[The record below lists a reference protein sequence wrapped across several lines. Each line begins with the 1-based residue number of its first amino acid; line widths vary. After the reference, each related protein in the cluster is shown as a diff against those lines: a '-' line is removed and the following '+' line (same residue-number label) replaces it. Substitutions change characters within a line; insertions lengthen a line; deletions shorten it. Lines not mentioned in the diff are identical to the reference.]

1 MPGNVDRRPWLIIS
15 AAEARALL
23 EVAQA
28 EPRASEDLRRA
39 VAVLRNQL
47 RWLRDGSY
55 GTWEDDFIELKP
67 PVERTDRG
75 IRSRRVFQEDA
86 LNTLRDSAIDQFVAR
101 MQTWPEDLARD
112 FAPAGRR

>member
-47 RWLRDGSY
+47 RWLRDGS
-55 GTWEDDFIELKP
+55 GEEP
-67 PVERTDRG
+67 RPAAAAERG
-75 IRSRRVFQEDA
+75 GEQA
-86 LNTLRDSAIDQFVAR
+86 
-101 MQTWPEDLARD
+101 
-112 FAPAGRR
+112 